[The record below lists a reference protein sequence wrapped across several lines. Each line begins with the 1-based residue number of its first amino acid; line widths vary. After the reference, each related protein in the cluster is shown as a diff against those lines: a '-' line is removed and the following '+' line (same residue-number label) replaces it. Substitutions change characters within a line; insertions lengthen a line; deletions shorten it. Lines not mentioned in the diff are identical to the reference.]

1 MIDCAPVVAGV
12 IALVLLVGDVV
23 AEPLFI
29 VVSGI
34 ADVLDV
40 PDAIGVPEF
49 IGAIAPVLPVPLV
62 DIESLLDIIMPLPL
76 FFIAPSP
83 VDLYA
88 VT

>member
-1 MIDCAPVVAGV
+1 MDCEPVAAGV
-12 IALVLLVGDVV
+12 IALALLVDEVE

-29 VVSGI
+29 DVSGGV
-34 ADVLDV
+34 DMLEVLEV
-40 PDAIGVPEF
+40 
-49 IGAIAPVLPVPLV
+49 IGAIAPVLPVPFV
-62 DIESLLDIIMPLPL
+62 AIESLLDIIMPLPL

>member
-1 MIDCAPVVAGV
+1 MIACEPVVAGV
-12 IALVLLVGDVV
+12 MALVLLVAAG
-23 AEPLFI
+23 PLFI
-29 VVSGI
+29 VVSGV
-34 ADVLDV
+34 AGMVDVLEV
-40 PDAIGVPEF
+40 IGV
-49 IGAIAPVLPVPLV
+49 IAPVLPVPLV